1 MALAR
6 FVSLTLLVVVLGG
19 VSAGAAQADPP
30 ERGSVEW
37 GGRSFSSA
45 DELARWFALRNKSY
59 EVWAVRHPDAAR
71 RIRPRVNVLPRPEL
85 SVQSTA
91 TPIVA
96 GAAAGVGAA
105 LLLLALAAL
114 PISVLVRVHP
124 LRNLPRRR
132 FELATSGIVLLLAV
146 AMLAALSS
154 SSSI

>member
-6 FVSLTLLVVVLGG
+6 LISLTLLVVVVGA
-19 VSAGAAQADPP
+19 SAGAAQADPP

-45 DELARWFALRNKSY
+45 DELARWLALRHESY

-71 RIRPRVNVLPRPEL
+71 RIRPRVVVLPRRERAVEPA
-85 SVQSTA
+85 A

-96 GAAAGVGAA
+96 GAAAGIGAA
-105 LLLLALAAL
+105 ILLLALAAL
-114 PISVLVRVHP
+114 PLSVLVRVHP

-132 FELATSGIVLLLAV
+132 FELATSGIVLLLGV

-154 SSSI
+154 GS